1 MLRYALWES
10 ARPGHCMDQH
20 LCMIGFFNKENPAPG
35 IMLAGIKMES
45 VRHAKNSFQYMYDE
59 KTPETPTWAK
69 STSLRHFLDMPLLLL
84 FSDEEGELSALSPH
98 LNITLM

>member
-1 MLRYALWES
+1 MLRMRYGKVRGPLHG
-10 ARPGHCMDQH
+10 PTYIVHDG
-20 LCMIGFFNKENPAPG
+20 LKENPAPG

-45 VRHAKNSFQYMYDE
+45 VRHAKDSFQYMYDE

-98 LNITLM
+98 L